1 MRLCVV
7 GAGAIGGHL
16 ALRFARGGM
25 AEVSVLARGATLAA
39 LRARGIAVEAPD
51 GRFAMPLRAEED
63 PAALGPQD
71 AVVVAVK
78 AHSLPALAPALAPLL
93 GPETPVL
100 VVVNG
105 IPWWWEEGPSA
116 LDPQGAIAAALPRAR
131 VLGGVVWSA
140 CTVTEP
146 GVVTVRSTT
155 SRLLIGEPA
164 GGISP
169 RAARLAAALEAGG
182 MGGEAVA
189 DIRTEIWVKL
199 LNNLSNGP
207 ICLLT
212 RRDMRASFADPV
224 LLEAARQVVR
234 EGMAIAA
241 ALGHPVPEGAE
252 ARILRS
258 VAIPHK
264 PSILQD
270 LEAGRPLEFEAL
282 FEAPLRLAR
291 GAGVDAPLLALLVA
305 LARQAAN
312 QPG

>member
-16 ALRFARGGM
+16 ALRFAKGGM

-39 LRARGIAVEAPD
+39 LRAGGVTVEAPD

-71 AVVVAVK
+71 AVIVAVK
-78 AHSLPALAPALAPLL
+78 AHSLPALAPTLAPLL
-93 GPETPVL
+93 GPETPV
-100 VVVNG
+100 VFVVNG

-116 LDPQGAIAAALPRAR
+116 LDPCGVIAAALPRPR

-140 CTVTEP
+140 CTVTAP
-146 GVVTVRSTT
+146 GVVRVQSAS

-164 GGISP
+164 GGVSP

-182 MGGEAVA
+182 MGGEASA

-199 LNNLSNGP
+199 LNNLGNGP

-212 RRDMRASFADPV
+212 RRDMRASFSDPV

-252 ARILRS
+252 ARGLRS
-258 VAIPHK
+258 VTIPHK

-291 GAGVDAPLLALLVA
+291 AAGVAAPLLELLVA
-305 LARQAAN
+305 LARQGAN
-312 QPG
+312 RPA